1 MSRALIYRALSEL
14 LAGSPS
20 WAVDSAR
27 EWSLYADASLVAH
40 ESPAARRA
48 ILSLSEIPAESM
60 DQRQA
65 RYDALFNNAP
75 HHWLYES
82 AARTGRI
89 LGPETFAV
97 AKLYHAAG
105 LVSSFGAEPPDHASL
120 ELAFL
125 AHLSEQA
132 ESNPDQADEWRALER
147 QFIKEHGDWLIQL
160 GRNLSKSGDQVYAPI
175 GQLLADWLTESNQIT
190 QLHASRDR
198 SRRNATRIKYQ
209 ALRNTLL
216 PSLPNPNDCTLC
228 GFCVQV
234 CPVQALAVRENESD
248 TMLMLN
254 AQACTGC
261 RKCEKICDTKAITMI
276 NNTQLHPERSRRDA
290 TSTMILRQSPRAICP
305 SCHKPTVSR
314 AELEYVGAQLGNP
327 AWLDYCLECRPKLYG
342 G

>member
-1 MSRALIYRALSEL
+1 MSRALIYHALSEL

-20 WAVDSAR
+20 WTVDCAR
-27 EWSLYADASLVAH
+27 EWPLYADALNVAS

-48 ILSLSEIPAESM
+48 ILSLSEITSESS

-65 RYDALFNNAP
+65 RYDALFNHAP
-75 HHWLYES
+75 RHWLYES
-82 AARTGRI
+82 AAKTGRI

-125 AHLSEQA
+125 AHLAEQA
-132 ESNPDQADEWRALER
+132 ESNPEQADEWCALES

-160 GRNLSKSGDQVYAPI
+160 GRKLSTSGDMVYAPI
-175 GQLLADWLTESNQIT
+175 GQLLADWLSESFPKQVAIAE
-190 QLHASRDR
+190 LASLNNSVPAI
-198 SRRNATRIKYQ
+198 SRAEE
-209 ALRNTLL
+209 
-216 PSLPNPNDCTLC
+216 CTLC

-234 CPVQALAVRENESD
+234 CPVHALAISESESE

-254 AQACTGC
+254 VQTCIGC
-261 RKCEKICDTKAITMI
+261 NKCKKICDTKAITLVPI
-276 NNTQLHPERSRRDA
+276 TNYQLP
-290 TSTMILRQSPRAICP
+290 IIPLRQSPRAICP

-314 AELEYVGAQLGNP
+314 AELEYVGAQIGNP
-327 AWLDYCLECRPKLYG
+327 AWLDYCLDCRPKLYG